1 MLYLTYSKFFD
12 KRSVRMNIIN
22 AIINLVNNPITHL
35 TDEYQ
40 GRNRANLAGKALE
53 EFAKDLFAGSFH
65 LNGHERET
73 ELRKIF
79 SYTGNANNPPDAM
92 LKDGDAIE
100 VKKIESD
107 NASLALNSSHPKHKL
122 YASSTLISDACREAE
137 NWIEKDI
144 IYLVGV
150 VKSNELKHLCFVYG
164 ADYCANDDVY
174 LRAKNDI
181 KNSIENGS
189 TLDLSNTNEIGRV
202 NNVDPLE
209 ITYLRVRGMWHI
221 ENPWKVFSYVYQ
233 RDKKNRFS
241 FMAIINEN
249 KWKSFD
255 NTNELLSIQNER
267 LKITDIEIKDPNNP
281 MKLKNAKLVTYYI

>member
-1 MLYLTYSKFFD
+1 M
-12 KRSVRMNIIN
+12 
-22 AIINLVNNPITHL
+22 
-35 TDEYQ
+35 
-40 GRNRANLAGKALE
+40 
-53 EFAKDLFAGSFH
+53 
-65 LNGHERET
+65 
-73 ELRKIF
+73 
-79 SYTGNANNPPDAM
+79 
-92 LKDGDAIE
+92 
-100 VKKIESD
+100 
-107 NASLALNSSHPKHKL
+107 
-122 YASSTLISDACREAE
+122 
-137 NWIEKDI
+137 
-144 IYLVGV
+144 
-150 VKSNELKHLCFVYG
+150 
-164 ADYCANDDVY
+164 
-174 LRAKNDI
+174 RAKNDI

-209 ITYLRVRGMWHI
+209 ITYLRIRGMWHI